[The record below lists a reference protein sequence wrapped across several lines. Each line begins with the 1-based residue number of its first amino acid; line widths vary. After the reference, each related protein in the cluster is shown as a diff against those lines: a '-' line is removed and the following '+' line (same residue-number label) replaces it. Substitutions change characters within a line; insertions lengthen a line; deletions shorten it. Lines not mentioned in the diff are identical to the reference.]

1 MRGSEHPSEGRCLGG
16 CPVGPPARSPP
27 GHGACIMGRLRRVFA
42 LTAPTNLRLHPKTI
56 LGGLWGGEHGKL
68 EQATRSE
75 ALGASQRCPRA
86 GMGAGRGGC
95 MDAPAADPGCTPKPS
110 PGCEQWDAGPDDRG
124 SSFQLQPEPR
134 SDARGQ
140 GRVRGGFAWMPRLQP
155 SGRRCSSGK
164 GCAGTGRVAP
174 GRELNE

>member
-1 MRGSEHPSEGRCLGG
+1 MRGSEHPSAGRCLGG

-56 LGGLWGGEHGKL
+56 VGGLWGGEHGKL
-68 EQATRSE
+68 EQATRRE
-75 ALGASQRCPRA
+75 AVGGSQRCPRA
-86 GMGAGRGGC
+86 GMGAGREVC
-95 MDAPAADPGCTPKPS
+95 MDAPAADHGCTPNHPRGAS
-110 PGCEQWDAGPDDRG
+110 SGMLDQTTGAAAFSCSRSRGAMPAGRDGCG
-124 SSFQLQPEPR
+124 
-134 SDARGQ
+134 
-140 GRVRGGFAWMPRLQP
+140 GRFAWMPRLQP